1 LDACDKGKFFS
12 SSVAEQEGFHKIG
25 IIYVIISHK
34 EAERMIRK
42 SLIIVFALVAVLSF
56 SSMGLAQEYWAWN
69 KFDAQYEKFKYEITS
84 YATEWDWDLGE
95 DVEVEVKQFQT
106 VELAKLDD
114 ETTELTMAY
123 TYYVSQE
130 EIADQLGLMG
140 FGMNWIMGGG
150 NWIGEFMMLGFFA
163 SDLELEVGNTM
174 QMFDG
179 SRIRVVEKQTV
190 AGVEGY
196 LCRKSVREEDEDGN
210 RIEILTSEWVIAPNV
225 GWPLAVKVYE
235 DDEVVYIMELVE
247 YSRRD

>member
-1 LDACDKGKFFS
+1 
-12 SSVAEQEGFHKIG
+12 
-25 IIYVIISHK
+25 
-34 EAERMIRK
+34 M
-42 SLIIVFALVAVLSF
+42 
-56 SSMGLAQEYWAWN
+56 
-69 KFDAQYEKFKYEITS
+69 
-84 YATEWDWDLGE
+84 
-95 DVEVEVKQFQT
+95 KQFQT